1 VQQAVKLGATEHE
14 VGEVL
19 AVASTMGSCVGEMWA
34 LKAFKAYADLSDG
47 EATPEAEPNCCH

>member
-1 VQQAVKLGATEHE
+1 MKLGATEHE